1 MTLGFLV
8 NMSREK
14 ITDVH
19 IPISRN
25 SSLWRYAFIYFVGEG
40 AADKALQLNGSDM
53 GGWTVDAE
61 ALPFPEEDDN
71 CVALQVKGYDTLL
84 SESDIKCELSKLFSS
99 CGKIDDVRIYEGF
112 SIVYLVGEDAV
123 DKAPKLSGTDM
134 GGGHKVV
141 VRFVAYH
148 GRTIV
153 HPRRHKGRIICGRPS
168 EKPKMAGK
176 EEDKKPQKAQ
186 KKKIIKKPKMTA
198 KKKILKKPKM
208 TAKKKIIK
216 KPKMT
221 LE

>member
-8 NMSREK
+8 NMSRGSWK
-14 ITDVH
+14 NFT
-19 IPISRN
+19 RN

-71 CVALQVKGYDTLL
+71 YVAFQVKGYDTSL
-84 SESDIKCELSKLFSS
+84 SKSDIKCELSKLFSS

-112 SIVYLVGEDAV
+112 SIVYLVGKDAV
-123 DKAPKLSGTDM
+123 DEAPKLSGTDM

-153 HPRRHKGRIICGRPS
+153 HPRRHKGRIIRGRPS
-168 EKPKMAGK
+168 
-176 EEDKKPQKAQ
+176 
-186 KKKIIKKPKMTA
+186 TH
-198 KKKILKKPKM
+198 
-208 TAKKKIIK
+208 T
-216 KPKMT
+216 
-221 LE
+221 